1 MTLFI
6 DIVGEIPVVLTTG
19 GIALTCKLVR
29 ACFFTLASSLV
40 YFTNYLFPYR
50 TQRTVL
56 TTVLFLYN
64 LGGCLLKKIELQSP
78 IAVANFIIGVAKKE
92 ENPVTNLK
100 LQEILFFLQGYCL
113 NKYNRAL
120 FDGKFAKWQYGPVE
134 EEIYQIFKSQGSMP
148 INFLSTQAKIENG
161 IIKLHRKEINLSQE
175 YTEELKSVVIKI
187 NQKAPWELYELTH
200 KHSSWYSYKDDINR
214 GIASD
219 YTNNEIEKCFKDNF
233 RGMLNQLG

>member
-1 MTLFI
+1 MPWLQRYVDIIAFSIVIHVGFSITIIFHFI
-6 DIVGEIPVVLTTG
+6 SLQDAENSFND
-19 GIALTCKLVR
+19 CS
-29 ACFFTLASSLV
+29 FFIQ
-40 YFTNYLFPYR
+40 FR
-50 TQRTVL
+50 R
-56 TTVLFLYN
+56 
-64 LGGCLLKKIELQSP
+64 LLIEKIELQSP

-233 RGMLNQLG
+233 RGMLNQLS